1 MQIDVGYFY
10 FIKDSFFD
18 IMDDPELMKNK
29 ESGNKRPCYYCIKS
43 KKYDNIIWFI
53 PVSTKIEKYKKVFDR
68 KIQKQIKLGKNPSV
82 DTIVFGDIANT
93 YSAFLIQNMFPVTLD
108 YIESQYIKNKVPI
121 KVSNQLQTEIIY
133 KSNKVLNL
141 YNHGMK
147 NIVFP
152 NIDRIL
158 EKLLQQQNRYIKY
171 LYYIKILP
179 IGGKEKIYWWN
190 KLGSLALPN
199 NNLNEY
205 LKDVPTVAKFARVQ
219 KNED

>member
-53 PVSTKIEKYKKVFDR
+53 PVSTKIEKYKKVYDR